1 MPPRYPHQ
9 SETGPWEDGCVSP
22 YKTVYKS
29 YCPRYGGS
37 MVIISSINF
46 NYALTRLDRRAT
58 LWDVQALGKSH
69 LPLPTTVRFRELGLG
84 GRLTFLRLGQSYFC
98 FNTQNAMVLTIFGVG
113 MSAYRT
119 RGNEDHINSIQSG
132 PGWSE
137 IHQSEI
143 YIVRHKVLLE
153 RVFHP
158 WEGGISYDKIN
169 GSLTHYPNRCGPG
182 TKFDQ

>member
-1 MPPRYPHQ
+1 MIKSNRPPSGYPLLQMPVIESGPLPDYTQQETNIQDLSWSKWLHRGFSYSNFNMPPRYPHQ

-84 GRLTFLRLGQSYFC
+84 GRLTFLHLGQLF
-98 FNTQNAMVLTIFGVG
+98 FVLVLK
-113 MSAYRT
+113 M
-119 RGNEDHINSIQSG
+119 
-132 PGWSE
+132 PW
-137 IHQSEI
+137 
-143 YIVRHKVLLE
+143 YIPYLVL
-153 RVFHP
+153 
-158 WEGGISYDKIN
+158 G
-169 GSLTHYPNRCGPG
+169 
-182 TKFDQ
+182 